1 MATLEVTEIALV
13 HPSRQPPFNDQTLPL
28 SHLDN
33 DNNLNVS
40 FRYLRVYSSSSSVSG
55 KSPSAV
61 VSASLAAALVH
72 YYPLAGSL
80 RRRSESDN
88 RFELYCSSGQSVPLV
103 NASVNCTL
111 ESVGYLDGPDPGFLE
126 RLVPDPTR
134 EEGMLNPC
142 ILQVTTFRCGGWVLG
157 ASLHHAICDGLGSSL
172 FFNAMAELA
181 RGAAQISIQP
191 VWDRARLL
199 GPRDNPWVGAPVRAF
214 LSLNKDFDPYGQ
226 DIGEVRRECFL
237 VTDESLDRFKALLR
251 EKYGLN
257 FTTFEALG
265 AYIWR
270 AKVRAAKIGEEE
282 NVKYVYSINIRRLMN
297 PPLPKGYW
305 GNGCVPMY
313 AQIKAGE
320 LMEQPIW
327 KTAELIKQSKSNA
340 SDEYVRSFIDFQ
352 ELHHKDGI
360 NAGSGVTGFTD
371 WRYLGHSTVDFGWG
385 GPVTVLPLS
394 HKLLGS
400 MEPCFFLPCSGDDAA
415 SGGSKDSGFKVLVNL
430 RESAMPE
437 FKEAMD
443 KFHKGGEFVLS

>member
-1 MATLEVTEIALV
+1 MATLEITETTLV
-13 HPSRQPPFNDQTLPL
+13 QPSHQPLPNDQTLSL

-33 DNNLNVS
+33 DNNLHVS
-40 FRYLRVYSSSSSVSG
+40 FRYLRVYSSSSSSTVVG

-61 VSASLAAALVH
+61 VSASLATALVH
-72 YYPLAGSL
+72 YYPLAGTL
-80 RRRSESDN
+80 RRSASDD
-88 RFELYCSSGQSVPLV
+88 RFELYCTAGQSVPIV
-103 NASVNCTL
+103 NATVNCTL
-111 ESVGYLDGPDPGFLE
+111 ESVGHLDGPDPGFVE

-134 EEGMLNPC
+134 EEGMVNPC
-142 ILQVTTFRCGGWVLG
+142 ILQVTMFQCGGWVLG
-157 ASLHHAICDGLGSSL
+157 AAIHHAICDGLGASL
-172 FFNAMAELA
+172 FFNAMAEIA
-181 RGAAQISIQP
+181 RGATKISIEP

-199 GPRDNPWVGAPVRAF
+199 GPREKPWVGAPVRDF
-214 LSLNKDFDPYGQ
+214 LSLDKDFDPYGQ
-226 DIGEVRRECFL
+226 AIGDVKRECFF
-237 VTDESLDRFKALLR
+237 VTDESLDRFKAQLL
-251 EKYGLN
+251 EKSGLN

-270 AKVRAAKIGEEE
+270 AKVRATKTGGDE
-282 NVKYVYSINIRRLMN
+282 NVKYVYAINIRRLMN
-297 PPLPKGYW
+297 PPLLKGYW

-320 LMEQPIW
+320 LIEQPIW

-371 WRYLGHSTVDFGWG
+371 WRYLGHSTIDFGWG

-394 HKLLGS
+394 NKLLGS
-400 MEPCFFLPCSGDDAA
+400 MEPCFFLPYSADAA
-415 SGGSKDSGFKVLVNL
+415 AGSKDSGFKVLVNL

-443 KFHKGGEFVLS
+443 RFHKGEIALS